1 MTTEQILT
9 EIHATLQEIL
19 ELLKAVYP
27 EDAKRLG
34 NPWEGVFKP
43 IEGVSDE
50 VARWGP
56 ND

>member
-1 MTTEQILT
+1 VTADQTLAA
-9 EIHATLQEIL
+9 IHATLQEIL
-19 ELLKAVYP
+19 ELLKAVHP
-27 EDAKRLG
+27 QAAKRLG